1 MFCFLSSES
10 TGNNCFLA
18 MISWQEIAII
28 AIVLIVLFGA
38 KRIPELMRSLGI
50 GIKEFKSGLSNMENK
65 EKEENSESEKPG
77 ESKNSH

>member
-1 MFCFLSSES
+1 
-10 TGNNCFLA
+10 